1 MNKRIWQMGKIG
13 ECAVRDLITPPKPM
27 QPYPRGMYVAM
38 VGALLA
44 GYPTHLRGL

>member
-1 MNKRIWQMGKIG
+1 MSKRIWQMEKIG
-13 ECAVRDLITPPKPM
+13 EREANNLLNPPKPT
-27 QPYPRGMYVAM
+27 QPYPRGMYAAM